1 RFVAGFIGK
10 QNFIPVTVSEVG
22 PAGATLQ
29 SKNSVMRTDA
39 VESMPATANTG
50 RGAEALVAGGHV
62 RAAIRP
68 ERMRVSESA
77 SAAGRRP
84 NTAPCTVSSSSRL
97 GGVAQYIV
105 RSGTNN
111 EILARVPA
119 AGARLFG
126 QGEDVSLSWDED
138 AVAVFADE

>member
-1 RFVAGFIGK
+1 FPTRRS
-10 QNFIPVTVSEVG
+10 SE
-22 PAGATLQ
+22 L
-29 SKNSVMRTDA
+29 
-39 VESMPATANTG
+39 TG
-50 RGAEALVAGGHV
+50 GGAEALVAGGQV

-68 ERMRVSESA
+68 ERMRVSEA
-77 SAAGRRP
+77 DSAAGQTP
-84 NTAPCTVSSSSRL
+84 NTAPGTVISTSFL
-97 GGVAQYIV
+97 GDVVQYMV

-126 QGEDVSLSWDED
+126 HGEVVSLSWDED

>member
-1 RFVAGFIGK
+1 
-10 QNFIPVTVSEVG
+10 
-22 PAGATLQ
+22 
-29 SKNSVMRTDA
+29 M
-39 VESMPATANTG
+39 
-50 RGAEALVAGGHV
+50 

-68 ERMRVSESA
+68 ERMRVSEA
-77 SAAGRRP
+77 DSAAGRTP
-84 NTAPCTVSSSSRL
+84 NTAPGTVISSSFL
-97 GGVAQYIV
+97 GDVVQYMV